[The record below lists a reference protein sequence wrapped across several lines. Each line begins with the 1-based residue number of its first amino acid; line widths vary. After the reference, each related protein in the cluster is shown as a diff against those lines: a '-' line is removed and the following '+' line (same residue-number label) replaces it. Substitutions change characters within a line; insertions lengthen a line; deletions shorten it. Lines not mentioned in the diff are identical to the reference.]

1 MEKKVMKK
9 DMFAELMTLAREAGR
24 ADLEEFL
31 VVQIEQLDRRAAK
44 AKERRAEKKAE
55 GDALEGIVAA
65 ALTEHLQTAADITE
79 KVSEEVEDVTKAKVV
94 ARLTKLVKKGVA
106 GKLQVK
112 VDGKRIMAYALAEFM
127 PVEEDEDVE

>member
-1 MEKKVMKK
+1 MEKKVMKR

-55 GDALEGIVAA
+55 GDALESIVAA
-65 ALTEHLQTAADITE
+65 ALTENLQTAADITA
-79 KVSEEVEDVTKAKVV
+79 KVAEEVEDVTKAKVV
-94 ARLTKLVKKGVA
+94 YRAGQLVKA
-106 GKLQVK
+106 GEIFKTK
-112 VDGKRIMAYALAEFM
+112 VDKVVAYTAEA
-127 PVEEDEDVE
+127 PADAEVEAE

>member
-1 MEKKVMKK
+1 MEKKVMKR

-55 GDALEGIVAA
+55 GDALESIVAA
-65 ALTEHLQTAADITE
+65 ALTENLQTAADITAR
-79 KVSEEVEDVTKAKVV
+79 VAEEVEDVTKAKVV
-94 ARLTKLVKKGVA
+94 ARLTKLVNKGVA

-127 PVEEDEDVE
+127 PVEEDEDDE

>member
-1 MEKKVMKK
+1 MEKKVMKR

-65 ALTEHLQTAADITE
+65 ALTENLQTAADITA
-79 KVSEEVEDVTKAKVV
+79 KVAEEVEDVTKAKVV
-94 ARLTKLVKKGVA
+94 ARLTKLVNKGVA

-127 PVEEDEDVE
+127 PVEEDEDDE

>member
-1 MEKKVMKK
+1 MEKKVMKR

-65 ALTEHLQTAADITE
+65 ALTENLQTAADITAR
-79 KVSEEVEDVTKAKVV
+79 VAEEVEDVTKAKVV
-94 ARLTKLVKKGVA
+94 ARLTKLVNKGVA

-127 PVEEDEDVE
+127 PVEEDEDDE